1 MMMVKVWKNLKYII
15 KKELVSTA
23 GDDMIGWNKVSD
35 ITELCLMR
43 DDSVYTVLSNN
54 EIFTLIYDLCTL
66 SYYMSYNICILMELL
81 FFLSFFFSF
90 SSNRYIMFLHYL
102 VLLYCINMYSMNKLY
117 THTHTHIYIY
127 IYIYIIYY
135 LSVLLLD

>member
-1 MMMVKVWKNLKYII
+1 MVKVWKNLKYII

-117 THTHTHIYIY
+117 THIYIY
-127 IYIYIIYY
+127 I
-135 LSVLLLD
+135 LPFSASS